1 MADVNVQE
9 IMTEIPNHFNQEK
22 AKGITGVVQ
31 CTFSGDQASDW
42 VIRIQDQ
49 ACTVEEGKAD
59 DPNLTIKADAQDGV
73 NVLTGKMDAMR
84 AYMLG
89 KVKVFGDLS
98 LGMKLTNLFDK

>member
-9 IMTEIPNHFNQEK
+9 IMKGIPDLFNQDK
-22 AKGITGVVQ
+22 AKGISSVVQ
-31 CTFSGDQASDW
+31 CSFSGDQASDW
-42 VIRIQDQ
+42 VIRIKDQ
-49 ACTVEEGKAD
+49 TCTVEQGKAD